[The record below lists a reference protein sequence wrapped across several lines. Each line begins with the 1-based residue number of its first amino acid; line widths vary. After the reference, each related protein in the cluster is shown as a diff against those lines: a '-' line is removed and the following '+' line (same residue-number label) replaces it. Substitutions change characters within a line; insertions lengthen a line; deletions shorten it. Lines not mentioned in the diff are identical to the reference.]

1 MAPTVNP
8 SSARR
13 RQCALALGLG
23 LGLAMAGCQS
33 TPSAAA
39 ANGKAER
46 QQALREAGF
55 TQQGDE
61 WALSLGTKLLFE
73 PDADR
78 LSSEGRLALAAVAES
93 LRRMGIGRV
102 RVEGHTDNTGSPRH
116 NGALSMRR
124 AETAAQELI
133 RGGLADRAVERRGH
147 GAERPV
153 ADNATPEG
161 RAQNRRVVITL
172 LVD

>member
-1 MAPTVNP
+1 MTPAPLLL
-8 SSARR
+8 ARR
-13 RQCALALGLG
+13 RWRVLVLGLS
-23 LGLAMAGCQS
+23 LGAAGCE
-33 TPSAAA
+33 TAPPGPAVDVR
-39 ANGKAER
+39 AER
-46 QQALREAGF
+46 QQALRQVGF

-61 WALSLGTKLLFE
+61 WALSLGTKLLFDH
-73 PDADR
+73 DADT
-78 LSSEGRLALAAVAES
+78 LSDEGRSALAAVAQS
-93 LRRMGIGRV
+93 LRRMGIDRV

-116 NGALSMRR
+116 NGALSLRR

-133 RGGLADRAVERRGH
+133 RGGLAEHKVERRGH

>member
-1 MAPTVNP
+1 MKSP
-8 SSARR
+8 SALPPRR
-13 RQCALALGLG
+13 LWIALAVAVL
-23 LGLAMAGCQS
+23 AGCQ
-33 TPSAAA
+33 TAPPSPAVDAQA
-39 ANGKAER
+39 RR

-61 WALSLGTKLLFE
+61 WALSLGTKLLFD
-73 PDADR
+73 PDADT
-78 LSSEGRLALAAVAES
+78 LSDEGRSALAGVAES
-93 LRRMGIGRV
+93 LRRMGIERV

-116 NGALSMRR
+116 NGALSLRR

-133 RGGLADRAVERRGH
+133 RAGLAEAGVERRGH
-147 GAERPV
+147 GSERPV
-153 ADNATPEG
+153 ADNSTPEG

>member
-1 MAPTVNP
+1 MSHLP
-8 SSARR
+8 ARR
-13 RQCALALGLG
+13 LWITLAVAVL
-23 LGLAMAGCQS
+23 AGCQ
-33 TPSAAA
+33 TAPPAPAV
-39 ANGKAER
+39 NGKAQR

-61 WALSLGTKLLFE
+61 WALSLGTKLLFD
-73 PDADR
+73 PDADT
-78 LSSEGRLALAAVAES
+78 LSNEGRAALAAVAES
-93 LRRMGIGRV
+93 LRRMGIDRV

-116 NGALSMRR
+116 NGALSLRR

-133 RGGLADRAVERRGH
+133 RGGLTERAVERRGH

>member
-1 MAPTVNP
+1 MKSTSPLPARRLWIALAVSVLAGCQTAPAAPTVD
-8 SSARR
+8 A
-13 RQCALALGLG
+13 
-23 LGLAMAGCQS
+23 
-33 TPSAAA
+33 
-39 ANGKAER
+39 KAQR
-46 QQALREAGF
+46 QQALRDAGF

-61 WALSLGTKLLFE
+61 WALSLGTKLLFD
-73 PDADR
+73 PDADT
-78 LSSEGRLALAAVAES
+78 LSNEGRSALAAVAES
-93 LRRMGIGRV
+93 LRRMGIDRV

-116 NGALSMRR
+116 NGALSLRR

-133 RGGLADRAVERRGH
+133 RGGLAERAVERRGH

-153 ADNATPEG
+153 ADNATPDG